1 MQIKSGLPLKII
13 SLGVLLFFPLALTGA
28 QEKSSESAQAQKDQE
43 LQHEVSVTLKL
54 IQVYVTDK
62 EGNPVTGLKPDDFV
76 VYDNKRI
83 QKITDFEQFKLAFP
97 TEMLQPQPEIKDID
111 SSTPIKGFMN
121 RKFFLFFDLA
131 NNNTKGFM
139 KAQQA
144 ALHFID
150 TQLKPLDEVGVLSF
164 SVLKGLTMHEYFTKD
179 HMAIRNVVKQIG
191 EKGRV
196 GRVENFEAILW
207 RELTGVAALDAS
219 QASPPMIS
227 SSTSASTGRHLGR
240 LEHKDLTK
248 RMLGKITDL
257 AKALRYISG
266 HKHILLFSQG
276 IPYSLIH
283 GIPEGI
289 RGTFSDMGLDR
300 FLLNKYEE
308 MLKELSNAN
317 ITVFSLNTEAL
328 ATNINVPTHMKGE
341 LTLRRISQYT
351 GGKFLGNVQNYAEL
365 LDTVQVFT
373 GSYYVL
379 GYYVDESW
387 DGRYHSLKVTVN
399 RPGCKVFAQKGYF
412 NPKNF
417 TKYSNTEKELHLID
431 LALSDMSHLQAP
443 VPLSMTALPCPIDG
457 KPGIF
462 LMTKIPG
469 KEIIESMGA
478 KAELFFLVFDKKENL
493 LDIRRKEIKTSSLK
507 GKEAYYYSLMHV
519 SPGLHKFRIVMRDM
533 DTGNGAVGRQSIKIP
548 EAQKQGIQ
556 ILPPLILIPGKSS
569 LFVRGY
575 VPKTV
580 KSKFP
585 LLDFY
590 PFDPAQYSPIFNDI
604 PNHTKNI
611 QAVIHCSMWNLTK
624 PMLEFTAALI
634 EKSTGKSTSLPL
646 TILSGKKESGEGILL
661 IELKMPEMEPGEYRL
676 LISAVD
682 LTSKSQSQ
690 TSIACSIH

>member
-13 SLGVLLFFPLALTGA
+13 SLGVLLFFFFALTGA

-62 EGNPVTGLKPDDFV
+62 DGNPVTNLDQSDFV
-76 VYDNKRI
+76 VHDNKKL
-83 QKITDFEQFKLAFP
+83 QKITEFEQYKLASA
-97 TEMLQPQPEIKDID
+97 TEVLQPQPEIKDIEPA
-111 SSTPIKGFMN
+111 TPIKEFMS

-150 TQLKPLDEVGVLSF
+150 TQLQPSDEVSVLSF
-164 SVLKGLTMHEYFTKD
+164 SVLKGLTLHEYFTKD
-179 HMAIRNVVKQIG
+179 RQAIRNVVKQIG
-191 EKGRV
+191 AIGRV
-196 GRVENFEAILW
+196 GRAENFEAIIW
-207 RELTGVAALDAS
+207 RELSGVEALDAS
-219 QASPPMIS
+219 QPSLASSVSNPFS
-227 SSTSASTGRHLGR
+227 RLGR
-240 LEHKDLTK
+240 LEHKNITS
-248 RMLGKITDL
+248 RMLLKLTDL

-283 GIPEGI
+283 GIPEG
-289 RGTFSDMGLDR
+289 SPAPSADMGLDR
-300 FLLNKYEE
+300 VLINKYEE

-317 ITVFSLNTEAL
+317 TTVFSLNTEAL
-328 ATNINVPTHMKGE
+328 ATNMNVPAHMKGE

-351 GGKFLGNVQNYAEL
+351 GGKFLGNIQNYTEL

-399 RPGCKVFAQKGYF
+399 QPGCKVFAQKGYF

-417 TKYSNTEKELHLID
+417 AKYSQTEKGLHLID
-431 LALSDMSHLQAP
+431 LALSDTPHLQAP

-469 KEIIESMGA
+469 KEITKSMGA

-493 LDIRRKEIKTSSLK
+493 LDLRRKEINTSSLK
-507 GKEAYYYSLMHV
+507 GNEAYYYSLMPV
-519 SPGLHKFRIVMRDM
+519 SPGLHKFRIVMRD
-533 DTGNGAVGRQSIKIP
+533 VGRHSMKIP
-548 EAQKQGIQ
+548 EAPKQGIQ
-556 ILPPLILIPGKSS
+556 ILPPLLLIPGKSS

-590 PFDPAQYSPIFNDI
+590 PFDPEQYSPTFKNI
-604 PNHTKNI
+604 PSHTKYF
-611 QAVIHCSMWNLTK
+611 QAVIHCSMRNLTK
-624 PMLEFTAALI
+624 PMLKFTAALI
-634 EKSTGKSTSLPL
+634 EKSTGKSTTLPL
-646 TILSGKKESGEGILL
+646 TILSGKKGDGEGTLL
-661 IELKMPEMEPGEYRL
+661 IEFKLPEMEPGEYIL
-676 LISAVD
+676 MIYAVD
-682 LTSKSQSQ
+682 LTSKYQSQ
-690 TSIACSIH
+690 TSVACRIH